1 MTGRSSRAGAAA
13 RAGAGR
19 AGKLEEADGRLTKR
33 ARAGAR
39 PAGLASIAALARV
52 ASAAW
57 WATSCSAS
65 VSWMVSLSAI
75 CCSWLASAAAAS
87 VTFVAALA
95 CSPGSVRQLG
105 LGAGA
110 QWTAMVAGGG

>member
-1 MTGRSSRAGAAA
+1 MI
-13 RAGAGR
+13 
-19 AGKLEEADGRLTKR
+19 KR

-39 PAGLASIAALARV
+39 PAGLASISALIAASPTWRV
-52 ASAAW
+52 TSA
-57 WATSCSAS
+57 SAS

-105 LGAGA
+105 RGALDRYC
-110 QWTAMVAGGG
+110 VADGGGGALTFSAIARWFRLRE